1 MEGVTAPTSEHTYTI
16 KEAAALTGLPASTL
30 RYYESMGVFA
40 AVERGDTSGHRVY
53 SEADMHVLMSVS
65 CLNAIGMSVS
75 DIRKYVENGALGPEA
90 APEQLAM
97 LHDQKERLAC
107 EAKQIAV
114 RRRYVDIKLDYWN
127 AVEAGDDARAAE
139 LASEARALATE
150 LKTRKPKG

>member
-1 MEGVTAPTSEHTYTI
+1 MTAPTTEHTYTI

-53 SEADMHVLMSVS
+53 SEADMNVLMSVS

-75 DIRKYVENGALGPEA
+75 DIRKYIENGALGPEA
-90 APEQLAM
+90 ASEQLAM
-97 LHDQKERLAC
+97 LREQKARLAR
-107 EAKQIAV
+107 EAEQIAV

-127 AVEAGDDARAAE
+127 AVEAGDQARAAE
-139 LASEARALATE
+139 LADEARALATE
-150 LKTRKPKG
+150 LKTGKPKG

>member
-1 MEGVTAPTSEHTYTI
+1 MTASSIENTYTI

-65 CLNAIGMSVS
+65 CLNAIGMSVA
-75 DIRKYVENGALGPEA
+75 DIRKYLANGALGPDA

-97 LHDQKERLAC
+97 LREQKARLAR
-107 EAKQIAV
+107 EAKQLAV
-114 RRRYVDIKLDYWN
+114 RRRYVDIKLDYWT
-127 AVEAGDDARAAE
+127 AVEAGDKRRAAD
-139 LASEARALATE
+139 LADEARALATE
-150 LKTRKPKG
+150 LKTGKPRG

>member
-1 MEGVTAPTSEHTYTI
+1 MDGVTASTTEHRYTI

-53 SEADMHVLMSVS
+53 SEADMQVLMSVS

-75 DIRKYVENGALGPEA
+75 DIAKYVENRALGTEA
-90 APEQLAM
+90 APAQLAM
-97 LHDQKERLAC
+97 LREQKARLAR

-114 RRRYVDIKLDYWN
+114 RRRYVDIKLDYWG
-127 AVEAGDDARAAE
+127 AVQAGDDSRAAE
-139 LASEARALATE
+139 LADEARALATE
-150 LKTRKPKG
+150 LKTGKPKS

>member
-1 MEGVTAPTSEHTYTI
+1 MDGVTAPTTEHTYTI

-53 SEADMHVLMSVS
+53 SEADMNVLMSVS

-97 LHDQKERLAC
+97 LREQRARLAR

-127 AVEAGDDARAAE
+127 AVEVGDDVRAAE
-139 LASEARALATE
+139 LADEARALATE
-150 LKTRKPKG
+150 LKTGKPKG